1 MFFCLGIL
9 LIAFM
14 FMFQAWVLVLHSS
27 VSSVISDIKVVLGLR
42 NRVVGST
49 QGYGCM
55 VGAPQ
60 HSLKTKLGI
69 PHEQAA
75 AFQDRQLQKNKAWQ
89 GCGGHKNFQQQLHL
103 FCVGA

>member
-1 MFFCLGIL
+1 M
-9 LIAFM
+9 
-14 FMFQAWVLVLHSS
+14 LVLHSS
-27 VSSVISDIKVVLGLR
+27 VSSVISNIKVVLGQR
-42 NRVVGST
+42 NLHVVGST

-75 AFQDRQLQKNKAWQ
+75 AFQDNLLGQSTSL
-89 GCGGHKNFQQQLHL
+89 
-103 FCVGA
+103 